1 MMSIKM
7 SPKIALV
14 LAMLLPLASYATP
27 HSGTS
32 SSYKSGFSSQRS
44 SPPKSAPKSPNKFGA
59 FSPRT
64 PDQVAPTPA
73 PPAANDPSAAPRSGF
88 GSFGNAQAPAQGKS
102 GSALSRDLNQ
112 SSANT
117 NALNTLDG
125 RRAAAAGAAGAA
137 GAGAAGGGLPPVN
150 NPVPGQQPG
159 GPQQGYAQ
167 PGYAYQQPI
176 IVQQPSSGFGSMFM
190 GFMLGRALSG
200 GHHDTV
206 VYQNGQPV
214 QNGQN
219 VQGQYAANDGSLSP
233 AQVAA
238 NDAQMQ
244 PKSSFGMTVLRTFL
258 WLLILGCL
266 VWIVAFILKLA
277 RGGKSAGSGANYTFR
292 K

>member
-14 LAMLLPLASYATP
+14 LALMLPLASYATP

-44 SPPKSAPKSPNKFGA
+44 STARSAPKSAGKFGA

-73 PPAANDPSAAPRSGF
+73 PPAANDASAAPRGGF
-88 GSFGNAQAPAQGKS
+88 GSFGSAQAPAQGKP
-102 GSALSRDLNQ
+102 GSALSRDLSQ

-125 RRAAAAGAAGAA
+125 RRAATAGGA

-167 PGYAYQQPI
+167 PGYAQPAYHQPI
-176 IVQQPSSGFGSMFM
+176 IVQQQSSGFGSMFM

-206 VYQNGQPV
+206 IYQNGQPV

-219 VQGQYAANDGSLSP
+219 LQGQYAANDAALSP

-266 VWIVAFILKLA
+266 VWIVAFLLKLA
-277 RGGKSAGSGANYTFR
+277 RGGKSAGSGANYTLR